1 MAPQTAELELLLGK
15 NQGFHPGCPSVLV
28 CRLCVRRAAVPR
40 KVNPCRGCQSRG
52 GESQCGRGS
61 PRSRWSGGRP
71 NRGSSSRMIRR
82 RECPLFN
89 VSQAQWVSSRK
100 TETKQERGR
109 KKETGGRKASKAK
122 NCYSVSTH
130 QGQSLSGGG
139 VGRTWSCPRCPYYRA
154 KTEHAWQ
161 QESRYKV
168 SLSFC
173 QCKTMIYSEH
183 QPQTDSLVALCGL
196 YSLDG
201 QLCYGQ

>member
-1 MAPQTAELELLLGK
+1 MASVAPQTAELELLLGK
-15 NQGFHPGCPSVLV
+15 NQGCHPGCPSVLG
-28 CRLCVRRAAVPR
+28 CRPCVRRAAVQR

-109 KKETGGRKASKAK
+109 KKETGG
-122 NCYSVSTH
+122 
-130 QGQSLSGGG
+130 
-139 VGRTWSCPRCPYYRA
+139 
-154 KTEHAWQ
+154 TEGA
-161 QESRYKV
+161 ESRKFLLTKV
-168 SLSFC
+168 RICRQEGLGGHGAAHVARTTV
-173 QCKTMIYSEH
+173 QRPNM
-183 QPQTDSLVALCGL
+183 PGNGNLVIKSHYRSVNARL
-196 YSLDG
+196 
-201 QLCYGQ
+201 